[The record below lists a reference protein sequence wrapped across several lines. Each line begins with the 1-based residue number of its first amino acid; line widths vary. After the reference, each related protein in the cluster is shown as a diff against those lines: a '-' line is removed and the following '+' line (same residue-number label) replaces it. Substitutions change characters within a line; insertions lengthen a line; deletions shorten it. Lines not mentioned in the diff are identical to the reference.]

1 MICFKISE
9 LVLTFT
15 IGDLIMALAWS
26 LPTGYFTPLT
36 YFYPIYFS
44 ILLIHRAIRDDAH
57 CREKWVLLLLCYW
70 DITNC
75 L

>member
-1 MICFKISE
+1 
-9 LVLTFT
+9 
-15 IGDLIMALAWS
+15 MALAWS

-57 CREKWVLLLLCYW
+57 CREKWVLLLLC
-70 DITNC
+70 
-75 L
+75 